1 MVSEKSGI
9 NCILSLL
16 TRSLPTNVEDGARG
30 TKPMQGILEKNLV
43 MDSNCI
49 IQRQIVCSKYL
60 CFAIEIALVSGTWS
74 ERKKCITV
82 DFFEIGT

>member
-16 TRSLPTNVEDGARG
+16 TRSLPTKVEDGTRD
-30 TKPMQGILEKNLV
+30 TKPMQGILEKRNLA

-49 IQRQIVCSKYL
+49 ILKTDCL
-60 CFAIEIALVSGTWS
+60 
-74 ERKKCITV
+74 
-82 DFFEIGT
+82 

>member
-30 TKPMQGILEKNLV
+30 TKPMQGILEKKKSGERLKLHNTK
-43 MDSNCI
+43 
-49 IQRQIVCSKYL
+49 QIVCSKYL
-60 CFAIEIALVSGTWS
+60 CFAIEID
-74 ERKKCITV
+74 K
-82 DFFEIGT
+82 